1 MGLIRMRSLLA
12 LLLLMTP
19 AFAKPANTECR
30 GQDGTRFYMLASKGS
45 VVVRWDDGDWH
56 EAFGEVEGK
65 MIVVT
70 QIAPKGVIVIAW
82 NTETNAAYVA
92 IKNDQTGRR
101 TEYHARCWFK

>member
-1 MGLIRMRSLLA
+1 MKALIA

-30 GQDGTRFYMLASKGS
+30 GSDGTRFYMLASNGT
-45 VVVRWDDGDWH
+45 VVVKWEEGIWN
-56 EAFGEVEGK
+56 EAFAEVEGK

-82 NTETNAAYVA
+82 NIDTNAAYVVM
-92 IKNDQTGRR
+92 KNDQTGRR